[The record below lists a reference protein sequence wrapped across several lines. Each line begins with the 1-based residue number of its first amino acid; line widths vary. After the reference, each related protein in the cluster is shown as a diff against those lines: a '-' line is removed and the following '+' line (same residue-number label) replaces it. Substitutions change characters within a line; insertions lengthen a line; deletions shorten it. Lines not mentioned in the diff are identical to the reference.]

1 VRVVV
6 GMEIGEWKRVGWTM
20 EEKNN
25 TQGEEERRREREAG
39 REV

>member
-1 VRVVV
+1 
-6 GMEIGEWKRVGWTM
+6 MEIGEWIQVGWTI

-25 TQGEEERRREREAG
+25 TQGEERRRRERKAG